1 LSVRIDI
8 RPGDASWEV
17 AGPLLNAVWP
27 PDVVASLPWGGLS
40 TAHADFRVLVTH
52 DGELVSHV
60 GLFVRDCDWNGRSV
74 HVGGIGGV
82 ATAERQ
88 RGLGFASAAMK
99 AATTVL
105 ERDHGV
111 DFGLLFC
118 EDHNVAFYRR
128 LGWQS
133 FNGTVFAEQPEG
145 RIHHN
150 SVAPFVYDLKH
161 APREGVIDLCGLPW

>member
-8 RPGDASWEV
+8 RPGDAAWEV

-27 PDVVASLPWGGLS
+27 PDLVASLRWGGLA

-60 GLFVRDCDWNGRSV
+60 GLFIRGCDWDGRIV
-74 HVGGIGGV
+74 RVGGIGGV
-82 ATAERQ
+82 ATAKPQ
-88 RGLGFASAAMK
+88 RRLGFAGAGMK
-99 AATTVL
+99 AAIAALT
-105 ERDHGV
+105 RDHDV

-118 EDHNVAFYRR
+118 EDHNIAFYRG
-128 LGWQS
+128 LGWQP
-133 FNGTVFAEQPEG
+133 FVGTVFAEQPEG

-150 SVAPFVYDLKH
+150 SVAPFVYDLKL
-161 APREGVIDLCGLPW
+161 APRAGEIDLRGLPW